1 MPLQCREKNS
11 ALLHSSAVR
20 QHISACLCAM
30 QDRFVSF
37 SKKGAKTHTHNAELT
52 PVYSRRLQLLTR
64 DNVKAW
70 LESFDR

>member
-1 MPLQCREKNS
+1 
-11 ALLHSSAVR
+11 
-20 QHISACLCAM
+20 M